1 MVEPEEKGNAEPTPK
16 RLEKEIPFWREK
28 IIILVMVGIF
38 AADQVSK
45 ALIVQRFETPND
57 RSERKIVIRGFL
69 DLIHRT
75 NDGAA
80 FSILQGKNNILA
92 VISFIAMGGLIRF
105 RHHFD
110 NGTRV
115 SKLALGLLMGGILG
129 NLADR
134 VFRESVVDFVR
145 VYIERRGGSISEW
158 PAFNIADAAI
168 CAGVGFLFYIAWTEG
183 SEEEEATQ

>member
-1 MVEPEEKGNAEPTPK
+1 MVEPEEKGKTEWAPQKMEVQV
-16 RLEKEIPFWREK
+16 PFWREK
-28 IIILVMVGIF
+28 IIILVLVGIF
-38 AADQVSK
+38 VADQVTK
-45 ALIVQRFETPND
+45 ALIVQHFETPND
-57 RSERKIVIRGFL
+57 SSERQIVIKGFL

-92 VISFIAMGGLIRF
+92 VISFIAMGGLIGF

-115 SKLALGLLMGGILG
+115 SKFALGLLMGGILG

-145 VYIERRGGSISEW
+145 IYIERGGGKVSEW
-158 PAFNIADAAI
+158 PAFNVADAAI

-183 SEEEEATQ
+183 TEEEEVTT

>member
-1 MVEPEEKGNAEPTPK
+1 MVEPGEKGKTELAPQKGE
-16 RLEKEIPFWREK
+16 EGIPFWREK

-45 ALIVQRFETPND
+45 ALVVQRFEIPNES
-57 RSERKIVIRGFL
+57 SERVVVIQGFL

-115 SKLALGLLMGGILG
+115 SKLALGLLMGGIIG

-134 VFRESVVDFVR
+134 VFRGSVVDFVR
-145 VYIERRGGSISEW
+145 VYIEREGGKVSEW
-158 PAFNIADAAI
+158 PAFNVADAAI

-183 SEEEEATQ
+183 AEEEEVTT

>member
-1 MVEPEEKGNAEPTPK
+1 MVESREKGDAESTPK
-16 RLEKEIPFWREK
+16 KAGKEIPFWREK

-45 ALIVQRFETPND
+45 ALVVEHFETPND
-57 RSERKIVIRGFL
+57 SSERMVVINGFL

-92 VISFIAMGGLIRF
+92 VISFIAMGGLIGF

-145 VYIERRGGSISEW
+145 VYVERRGGAVSEW
-158 PAFNIADAAI
+158 PAFNVADAAI
-168 CAGVGFLFYIAWTEG
+168 CTGVGFLFYIAWTEG
-183 SEEEEATQ
+183 SEEEETTQ

>member
-1 MVEPEEKGNAEPTPK
+1 MVESREKEDAESTPK
-16 RLEKEIPFWREK
+16 KVGKEIPFWREK

-45 ALIVQRFETPND
+45 ALIVEHFETPND
-57 RSERKIVIRGFL
+57 SSERMVVINGFL

-80 FSILQGKNNILA
+80 FSILQGKNNMLA
-92 VISFIAMGGLIRF
+92 VISFIAMGGLISF

-145 VYIERRGGSISEW
+145 VYIERTGGAVSEW
-158 PAFNIADAAI
+158 PAFNVADAAI
-168 CAGVGFLFYIAWTEG
+168 CTGVGFLFYIAWTEG
-183 SEEEEATQ
+183 VEEEEATQ

>member
-1 MVEPEEKGNAEPTPK
+1 MGESEEKGNEEPAPHEWG
-16 RLEKEIPFWREK
+16 LAIPFWREK
-28 IIILVMVGIF
+28 IIILVLMGIF
-38 AADQVSK
+38 AADQISK
-45 ALIVQRFETPND
+45 AIVVKQFETPND
-57 RSERKIVIRGFL
+57 SSERVVVIQGFL

-80 FSILQGKNNILA
+80 FSILQGQNNNLA

-115 SKLALGLLMGGILG
+115 SKLALGLLLGGILG

-145 VYIERRGGSISEW
+145 VYIEHRGGGVSEW
-158 PAFNIADAAI
+158 PAFNVADASI
-168 CAGVGFLFYIAWTEG
+168 CAGVGCLFYIAWTES
-183 SEEEEATQ
+183 SEEKREID